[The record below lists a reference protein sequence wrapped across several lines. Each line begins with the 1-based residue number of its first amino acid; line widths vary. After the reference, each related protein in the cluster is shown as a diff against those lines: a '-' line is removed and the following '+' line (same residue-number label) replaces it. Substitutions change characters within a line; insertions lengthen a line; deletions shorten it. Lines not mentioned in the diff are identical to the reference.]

1 MVDECT
7 MKSQESLETIR
18 KILAPRTL
26 SYIEEIVLLRS
37 IEGRLYREV
46 AQEIGYEEGYLK
58 DIGSQLW
65 LELSQQLGCEVTKR
79 TLRLI
84 LTDHFADKSLPATQY
99 PSTDPIFDTINF
111 PGHPLPF
118 ASALYIQ
125 RSPLE
130 DLAIESLH
138 QAGSL
143 IRIKAPKRM
152 GKTSLINH
160 IIGNAHQAGMQTV
173 VVDMRQADPSV
184 LEDLDHFLRWFCW
197 AVGQQLN
204 LEPQFDEYWFESAG
218 SKLSCTTYVQEYFL
232 KQSQSP
238 IVIAIDT
245 VHHLVEY
252 PHIAKNFFAML
263 RSWYEQTRVRED
275 WQKLRLI
282 IAYVAE
288 LELQLPSN
296 QSPFN
301 VGLPLN
307 LPWLTTDQVN
317 DLAERYELHKVGIRD
332 FDTLHPLFNLVG
344 GHPYLLQLA
353 FYWLRSGYVSLAQL
367 LQEAGTD
374 KGIYGDHLRGLWR
387 DHQRDTPLMAAFQ
400 QVLFAPEPTHLNPK
414 MAYRLEDMGL
424 VQRQGGNASFL
435 CELYR
440 QYFGAHLEN
449 HLENHSG

>member
-1 MVDECT
+1 
-7 MKSQESLETIR
+7 MKSQESLKVVR
-18 KILAPRTL
+18 RILAPRIL
-26 SYIEEIVLLRS
+26 SYIEEIVLLQAL
-37 IEGRLYREV
+37 EGRLYREI

-58 DIGSQLW
+58 DIGSRLW
-65 LELSQQLGCEVTKR
+65 FDLSEKLGHEVTKK
-79 TLRLI
+79 TLGLRL
-84 LTDHFADKSLPATQY
+84 TNY
-99 PSTDPIFDTINF
+99 STDNSIPAPRSPRTNPVVDKIDF

-118 ASALYIQ
+118 SSALYIQ

-160 IIGNAHQAGMQTV
+160 IVGNADQAGMQTV
-173 VVDMRQADPSV
+173 VVDMRQADPQV

-204 LEPQFDEYWFESAG
+204 LEPRFDEYWFEGAG
-218 SKLSCTTYVQEYFL
+218 SKLSCTTYMQEYFL
-232 KQSQSP
+232 SQSQAP

-245 VHHLVEY
+245 VHHLMEY
-252 PHIAKNFFAML
+252 PQIAKNFFTML
-263 RSWYEQTRVRED
+263 RSWYEQSRVRED

-282 IAYVAE
+282 IAHVAE

-301 VGLPLN
+301 VGLPLD
-307 LPWLTTDQVN
+307 LPWFTPTQVN
-317 DLAERYELHKVGIRD
+317 DLAERYKLHQVGIRD
-332 FDTLHPLFNLVG
+332 FDTLQPLLDLVG

-353 FYWLRSGYVSLAQL
+353 FYWLRSRRISLAQL

-374 KGIYGDHLRGLWR
+374 KGIYGEHLRGLWR
-387 DHQRDTPLMAAFQ
+387 DLERDTPLMAAFQ
-400 QVLFAPEPTHLNPK
+400 QVLFAPETTPLNPK

-424 VQRQGGNASFL
+424 AQRQGGKASFP